1 MLKKI
6 LHSFLF
12 LTLSLSLVLPTSV
25 KAEENSGTIDELFI
39 MESNENNTITPT
51 PDVEK
56 EESKTEQPEDLTPS
70 IIFTSQTEEEL
81 EFPLLWERVTN
92 EDGSKWRY
100 QSRDGLFHPGWILV
114 DISKENNPVSTWIY
128 FDEFGYETTLKSSN
142 LIQAH
147 RGWGTQPENSLSSI
161 EETLKNGVVSVEI
174 DVRFT
179 KDNIPVLLHDKTIN
193 RVARNLD
200 GSEINNKLDIN
211 DLTIDDL
218 NNYNFNITRN
228 NEVLKVENK
237 ITKLED
243 ALKFISENKMTANI
257 ELKEGSSEQ
266 IKEILELT
274 KKYKLNRNVIYSSFN
289 ITLLKEVVS
298 LDKFANIKLNID
310 SALENPDEVY
320 KELNTGVNKVQIPYS
335 KYSSTHKF
343 TLMNLPETE
352 LSPGFNL
359 SENIK
364 NISTIIEDP
373 PKETFTVI
381 FKDGADKKEV
391 HVEDGSRVEEP
402 IKPTKENYIFAG
414 WYLNGEIFDFKH
426 PITEDIELE
435 AEWKKEK
442 VKVVFED
449 GFNGEFFES
458 IELEIK
464 NGDSVEP
471 PKVKKPEGYTFIKWS
486 SNSFEN
492 ITEDKTFT
500 ASWTQDIKTEVQ
512 LVKLVFKDGKN
523 GEIFEDIV
531 IEGERGTQFD
541 IPMPEDTENYKFISW
556 TPMVSSYIFEEDKV
570 YEARWSEIIKTPEP
584 SPLINPRELTS
595 SSPTPTPTPKP
606 LTVRWELVDGYI
618 IKTETVEFGATASP
632 PSHPSRQGYFFMGW
646 DSDYSSITESKTIK
660 AIWVSEDD
668 AKRVKIPN
676 TNDKSNILLWS
687 FMELI
692 SLMVFAWSFKILRKY
707 S

>member
-12 LTLSLSLVLPTSV
+12 LTLSLSLVLPISV

-39 MESNENNTITPT
+39 MESDENSRSKPT
-51 PDVEK
+51 PDAENK
-56 EESKTEQPEDLTPS
+56 ESKTEQPEDLTPS
-70 IIFTSQTEEEL
+70 IVFTSQTEEEP
-81 EFPLLWERVTN
+81 EFPILWEKVTD

-100 QSRDGLFHPGWILV
+100 QSRDGLFHPGWIQV
-114 DISKENNPVSTWIY
+114 DISKENNSVSTWIY
-128 FDEFGYETTLKSSN
+128 FDEFGYETTLKTSN

-147 RGWGTQPENSLSSI
+147 RGWGTQPENSLLSI
-161 EETLKNGVVSVEI
+161 EETLKNGIVSVHI

-179 KDNIPVLLHDKTIN
+179 KDDIPVLLHDKTIN
-193 RVARNLD
+193 RVATNLD
-200 GSEINNKLDIN
+200 GSKIKGNLDIN
-211 DLTIDDL
+211 DLTIDNLD
-218 NNYNFNITRN
+218 NYNFNITRN
-228 NEVLKVENK
+228 DEVLEVENK
-237 ITKLED
+237 ITKLEE

-257 ELKEGSSEQ
+257 ELKEGSPEQ
-266 IKEILELT
+266 IKQILELT
-274 KKYKLNRNVIYSSFN
+274 KKYNLNRSVIYSSFN
-289 ITLLKEVVS
+289 IIILKEVVS
-298 LDKFANIKLNID
+298 LDKFANIKINMD

-320 KELNTGVNKVQIPYS
+320 KELSTGVNKIQIPYS

-343 TLMNLPETE
+343 TLMDLPETE
-352 LSPGFNL
+352 LKPDSNL

-364 NISTIIEDP
+364 NISTIIEGP
-373 PKETFTVI
+373 PKETFTVT

-391 HVEDGSRVEEP
+391 DVEDGSRVEEP
-402 IKPTKENYIFAG
+402 VKLIKENYIFAG

-442 VKVVFED
+442 VKVIFED

-464 NGDSVEP
+464 NGDSVKP
-471 PKVKKPEGYTFIKWS
+471 PKIKKPEGYTFIKWS

-492 ITEDKTFT
+492 ITEDRTFT

-523 GEIFEDIV
+523 GEIFEDII

-541 IPMPEDTENYKFISW
+541 IPMPKDTENYKFISW
-556 TPMVSSYIFEEDKV
+556 NPMVSSYIFEEDKV
-570 YEARWSEIIKTPEP
+570 YEAKWSEIIKTPEP
-584 SPLINPRELTS
+584 SPLINSREFTS
-595 SSPTPTPTPKP
+595 TSPTPSPTPET

-618 IKTETVEFGATASP
+618 IKTETVEFGAAASP
-632 PSHPSRQGYFFMGW
+632 PSHPSRQGYVFTGW

-660 AIWVSEDD
+660 AMWTSEDE

-692 SLMVFAWSFKILRKY
+692 SLMLFAWSFRILKKY